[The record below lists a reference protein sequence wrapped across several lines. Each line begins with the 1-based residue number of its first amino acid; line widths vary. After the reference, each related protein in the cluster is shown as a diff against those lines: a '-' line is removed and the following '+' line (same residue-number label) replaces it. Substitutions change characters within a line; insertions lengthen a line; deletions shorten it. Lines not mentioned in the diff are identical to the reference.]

1 MKMNNDIIEA
11 CYFVAGVDSK
21 GMRKLKQ
28 EFETLT
34 TAQIHA
40 RDNLALEPSSVYH
53 YHRRNRTG
61 SRFEGE
67 NDGGEIDLFDEAEQ

>member
-1 MKMNNDIIEA
+1 MNNDIIEA

-28 EFETLT
+28 EFEALT

-40 RDNLALEPSSVYH
+40 RDNLALEPSSVYY

-67 NDGGEIDLFDEAEQ
+67 KDGGEIELFSGTERG